1 MNTQNLIRR
10 TLFSDEGREKL
21 AALPASDAAPGRLAF
36 ARKVCAIFDFCDSRG
51 RPQVA
56 GCLAAL
62 RELERRGV
70 LVLPPAGAA
79 AGARHRPQRLGQPV
93 PPAVGVPDRVDR
105 IEGLAVVRV
114 EDPGHRRIFNELMER
129 EHPQGAV
136 LPFGRQLGYLIGS
149 DHGWLGGCLFAA
161 SALVLQPRDRWI
173 GWNADER
180 EQRLHRVVGLT
191 RFLVRP
197 HGQCRNLASKVLSL
211 CLQAMVGDFEARYGI
226 VPLLA
231 ETFVG
236 PGYDGAS
243 LRAANWVYVGETA
256 GRGRRAAKGAKV
268 PVKSVYVIPLARDWR
283 AQLGVAGRGLAPPLR
298 PPVPPTVLGPGDG
311 LDMAC
316 WAANEFGE
324 APLGNAA
331 RIKRLVRSA
340 AIQATAP
347 MKTFFSA
354 ACGDEAAV
362 QGYYRMI
369 ERPDESAFTPQA
381 ILGAHRARTQ
391 LRMRAQRTAL
401 CIMDGSDLNFA
412 THQACAGLGVISKN
426 KGSSGTLGLH
436 MNTTLVVN
444 EAGIPLGIP
453 RIEFDAPD
461 GKSDKNKPIEEKK
474 TQRWLR
480 GWRDIGALAAEL
492 PETRVIAVM
501 DRESDIAD
509 LFCAHRDEGGAALIV
524 RAKHNRVLAD
534 GGKLFDTIRA
544 APPRTHLDIKV
555 DRASAR
561 RAARAQKAFAGR
573 EARMARVALHWQ
585 QVALPVPKAQRKRMG
600 PDPVRLSLVHV
611 CEEEAPL
618 KGAERL
624 EWLLITTLPVASN
637 DQAQEI
643 LELYGLRWRIEDYHR
658 ILKSGCDVEK
668 IAHTTVERIKRAV
681 TINAVIAW
689 RLATLTLMGRETP
702 ELLAETMFSKIE
714 IAILRDFAIERRIE
728 PPPGDGAAAPPM
740 SLGGAILLIA
750 RLGGYLNRK
759 SDAPPGHQVIW
770 EGYARLAAVAQA
782 MERAV
787 KIGDKNNLYSIISP
801 VKSD

>member
-1 MNTQNLIRR
+1 MR
-10 TLFSDEGREKL
+10 D
-21 AALPASDAAPGRLAF
+21 
-36 ARKVCAIFDFCDSRG
+36 
-51 RPQVA
+51 
-56 GCLAAL
+56 
-62 RELERRGV
+62 LERSGAV
-70 LVLPPAGAA
+70 VLPPAGAA
-79 AGARHRPQRLGQPV
+79 AGSRHRPQRLGQPV
-93 PPAVGVPDRVDR
+93 APARGVPDRVDR

-114 EDPGHRRIFNELMER
+114 ADAGHRRIFNELMER

-173 GWNADER
+173 GWSAEER
-180 EQRLHRVVGLT
+180 EQRLHRVVGLS

-197 HGQCRNLASKVLSL
+197 QRRCRNLASKVLSL
-211 CLQAMVGDFEARYGI
+211 CLKAVVGDFDVRYGI

-268 PVKSVYVIPLARDWR
+268 AVKSIYMVPLARDWR
-283 AQLGVAGRGLAPPLR
+283 AQLGVAGRGLPPPSR
-298 PPVPPTVLGPGDG
+298 PPVRPPPPTVLGPGDG

-324 APLGNAA
+324 APVGNAA
-331 RIKRLVRSA
+331 RVKRLVRSA

-369 ERPDESAFTPQA
+369 ERPDESALTPEA
-381 ILGAHRARTQ
+381 ILGAHRARTR

-401 CIMDGSDLNFA
+401 CIIDGSDLNFA
-412 THQACAGLGVISKN
+412 THRACAGLGVISKN

-436 MNTTLVVN
+436 MHTTFVVN
-444 EAGIPLGIP
+444 EDGIP
-453 RIEFDAPD
+453 RIEFAAPV
-461 GKSDKNKPIEEKK
+461 GKPDNNKPVSEKK

-480 GWRDIGALAAEL
+480 GWRDISALAGEL

-561 RAARAQKAFAGR
+561 RAARGQKAFAGR

-585 QVALPVPKAQRKRMG
+585 EIALPVPQEQRKRLG

-611 CEEEAPL
+611 REREAPP
-618 KGAERL
+618 KGAADVARRRHPADREAGRL
-624 EWLLITTLPVASN
+624 SQP
-637 DQAQEI
+637 
-643 LELYGLRWRIEDYHR
+643 
-658 ILKSGCDVEK
+658 K
-668 IAHTTVERIKRAV
+668 KR
-681 TINAVIAW
+681 
-689 RLATLTLMGRETP
+689 RATRP
-702 ELLAETMFSKIE
+702 S
-714 IAILRDFAIERRIE
+714 
-728 PPPGDGAAAPPM
+728 
-740 SLGGAILLIA
+740 SHLGGLHAA
-750 RLGGYLNRK
+750 RHRG
-759 SDAPPGHQVIW
+759 AGHGKGCQDW
-770 EGYARLAAVAQA
+770 RQEQPLQYH
-782 MERAV
+782 
-787 KIGDKNNLYSIISP
+787 
-801 VKSD
+801 